1 MINLINEINSKLK
14 AIISELETK
23 KSECEKVLDD
33 VKSKI
38 DKKIDEAKGYKVDV
52 DSAKDKIKTLEEE
65 IKALE
70 VDLTDLNE
78 RFGKKDLNA
87 IVEAGNK
94 EINAKMIAKQNE
106 ITKHREKIGELTEKA
121 RAIKDLLINLKKDKE
136 IKTERLDNYT
146 KALEY
151 YSKELNRIIDFAS
164 ENPENLVF
172 EPTYEVKKYDNV
184 NLDSPVFDEISKMDE
199 PEEEETETNSAVKEE
214 VKTEEEPVSDYQKI
228 DFKALN
234 DSIDSEYA
242 SIFGTGLDDEEEK
255 VNEVSPE
262 VKEEVTEKEEPATLD
277 VKEEKIQSEPVVNDV
292 KADVSPSAINIF
304 EPSNAFD
311 SGFSLDGISEADL
324 NAEPEAPIA
333 ETKEEVKDN
342 SLSFEPVASS
352 SDDTEELANLFTEN
366 GVDYY
371 KFSVVDQDRL
381 KSNYNKEMYKKVF
394 DVLKRN
400 NIKLDAIYDA
410 SDLFTTSTPAEI
422 EHVISKL
429 LLAGQTTSNI
439 SYVLSALPLINSF
452 DLNEVI
458 KSYGPKVS
466 EANITDLIVKAKHL
480 NDMGGN
486 R

>member
-23 KSECEKVLDD
+23 KSECEKVLDE

-52 DSAKDKIKTLEEE
+52 DNAKEKIKSLEEE

-106 ITKHREKIGELTEKA
+106 ITKYREKIGELTEKA

-151 YSKELNRIIDFAS
+151 YSKELNRIIDFSS
-164 ENPENLVF
+164 ENPENLVI
-172 EPTYEVKKYDNV
+172 EPTFEVKKYDNV
-184 NLDSPVFDEISKMDE
+184 NLDSPVFDEISQMDE
-199 PEEEETETNSAVKEE
+199 PEDEETETSSAVKEE

-242 SIFGTGLDDEEEK
+242 SIFGTGLDDDDHKESEP
-255 VNEVSPE
+255 VAPS
-262 VKEEVTEKEEPATLD
+262 KEEVTEEEPSKGE
-277 VKEEKIQSEPVVNDV
+277 VKDEPVSNDL
-292 KADVSPSAINIF
+292 NIF
-304 EPSNAFD
+304 EHENVSDGDGSFSFD
-311 SGFSLDGISEADL
+311 GLSEADL
-324 NAEPEAPIA
+324 NAESEAPLDD
-333 ETKEEVKDN
+333 KKVEVKDN
-342 SLSFEPVASS
+342 SLSFESVTPSN
-352 SDDTEELANLFTEN
+352 DETEELANLFTEN

-371 KFSVVDQDRL
+371 KFTATDQDRL

-400 NIKLDAIYDA
+400 NIKLDAIYDSA
-410 SDLFTTSTPAEI
+410 DLFTTSTPAEI

-452 DLNEVI
+452 DLNEVV

-480 NDMGGN
+480 NDLGGN

>member
-14 AIISELETK
+14 VIIGELEAK

-38 DKKIDEAKGYKVDV
+38 DKKIDEAKGYKIDV
-52 DSAKDKIKTLEEE
+52 DNAKEKIKVLEEE

-70 VDLTDLNE
+70 IDLTDLNE

-87 IVEAGNK
+87 IVEAGNR

-106 ITKHREKIGELTEKA
+106 ITKYREKIGELTEKA

-136 IKTERLDNYT
+136 IKTERLSNYT

-151 YSKELNRIIDFAS
+151 YAKELNRIIDFAS
-164 ENPENLVF
+164 ENPENLVV
-172 EPTYEVKKYDNV
+172 PAVTEVKKYDNV
-184 NLDSPVFDEISKMDE
+184 NMDSPVFDEISKMDE
-199 PEEEETETNSAVKEE
+199 PDTEEEIKDDSVSEVKEE
-214 VKTEEEPVSDYQKI
+214 PVTDYQKI

-242 SIFGTGLDDEEEK
+242 SIFGTGLGDEEPKAEDATIDTGN
-255 VNEVSPE
+255 NE
-262 VKEEVTEKEEPATLD
+262 
-277 VKEEKIQSEPVVNDV
+277 
-292 KADVSPSAINIF
+292 INIF
-304 EPSNAFD
+304 EH
-311 SGFSLDGISEADL
+311 EQ
-324 NAEPEAPIA
+324 AENNDFELEPVVEEPVTEI
-333 ETKEEVKDN
+333 KEEEPTDLISTDNQSLEQEQVSTEPVKDN
-342 SLSFEPVASS
+342 SLTFEVA
-352 SDDTEELANLFTEN
+352 EESNDSENDLVNLFTEN

-371 KFSVVDQDRL
+371 SFDPSEQDRL
-381 KSNYNKEMYKKVF
+381 KANFNKEMYRKVF

-400 NIKLDAIYDA
+400 NIKLDNIYDA
-410 SDLFTTSTPAEI
+410 SDLFITSTPAEI

-429 LLAGQTTSNI
+429 LLAGQTTANI

-458 KSYGPKVS
+458 KSYGPKAS

-480 NDMGGN
+480 NDMGGK